1 MKITLIN
8 PYDKDT
14 LSEMGEAAHGLGYIA
29 AVLKAKGHNL
39 KVIDGKV
46 SKIIAEVMVEEAINF
61 ESDIVGITA
70 MTPDIIC
77 AGKIARKIKLYNPK
91 TAIVVGGAHVTSLPV
106 QTLRDF
112 PEFDFGV
119 VGEGEYTILELTQS
133 LELKAKREEFPKIRG
148 LVFRDE
154 QGSIYLNPPRPW
166 IENLDELPS
175 PAWELFPTA
184 PTGQREFP
192 VIATRG
198 CPFRCNFCMRIMGN
212 RLRKRSPGNVIKEIL
227 RNRTLSTTNFFWFS
241 DETLGVD
248 RDWLNTLLDLLIEN
262 KAQLKMK
269 WSANSHVSLADRQIY
284 LKMKEAGC
292 IELFFGI
299 ESGNNSILANTGKGI
314 NLSKAERVVRIA
326 KDVGLKV
333 GTFFIIGHP
342 NETKMT
348 IIDTIRFAAR
358 LNSDR
363 VAFGKM
369 VPYPGTEIR
378 RMAEAGERGYNYL
391 SHNWND
397 YVKYGKSP
405 LGIKG
410 LSPEVIT
417 LFQVVAYLYFY
428 IRNLRLKGLI
438 EFLLLHKT
446 TLQAFIKSK
455 LFSIFR

>member
-8 PYDKDT
+8 PYDKNT
-14 LSEMGEAAHGLGYIA
+14 LSEMGEAAHGLACIA
-29 AVLKAKGHNL
+29 AVLKAAGHIL
-39 KVIDGKV
+39 KVIDAKV
-46 SKIIAEVMVEEAINF
+46 SKMAPEAIAK
-61 ESDIVGITA
+61 ETLDSSTQMVGITA
-70 MTPDIIC
+70 MTPDILC
-77 AGKIARKIKLYNPK
+77 AAKIAKMIKLYNQKIP
-91 TAIVVGGAHVTSLPV
+91 IVIGGAHISALPI
-106 QTLRDF
+106 QTLKEF

-119 VGEGEYTILELTQS
+119 IGEGEHTILELTQS
-133 LELKAKREEFPKIRG
+133 LELKDSREELVKIRG
-148 LVFRDE
+148 LVFRDGE
-154 QGSIYLNPPRPW
+154 GAVYLNPPRPW
-166 IENLDELPS
+166 IENLDELPF

-198 CPFRCNFCMRIMGN
+198 CPFRCNFCMRLMGN
-212 RLRKRSPGNVIKEIL
+212 RLRKRSPGSVIKEIL

-241 DETLGVD
+241 DETFGVD
-248 RDWLNTLLDLLIEN
+248 RDWLDTLLDLLIEN

-314 NLSKAERVVRIA
+314 NLPKAERAVRIA

-363 VAFGKM
+363 VAFGRM

-378 RMAEAGERGYNYL
+378 RMAEAGKGGYNYL
-391 SHNWND
+391 SRNWDD
-397 YVKYGKSP
+397 YIKYGKSP

-410 LSPEVIT
+410 LNPEVIT
-417 LFQVVAYLYFY
+417 LFQVGAYLYFY
-428 IRNLRLKGLI
+428 IKNLRLKDLVK
-438 EFLLLHKT
+438 FLSVHKA
-446 TLQAFIKSK
+446 TLQAFIKTK